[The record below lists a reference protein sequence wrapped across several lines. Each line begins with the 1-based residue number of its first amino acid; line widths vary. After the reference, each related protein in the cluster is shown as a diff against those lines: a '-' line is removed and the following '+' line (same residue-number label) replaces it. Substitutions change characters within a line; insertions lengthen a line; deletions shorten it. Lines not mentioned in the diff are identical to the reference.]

1 MDRKIVFLL
10 IATVLVLALCRDA
23 GAKEGFYAGLGTAYN
38 TINGDFKGDDGL
50 QGGSE
55 VIILPK
61 INNAFGIDI
70 LGGYGLND
78 QWAIELNLMSSGHS
92 GSWTG
97 LTGDV
102 RYTSF
107 SINGKYSFSSPDK
120 IQPYLL
126 FGISSDVLV
135 IKKGAMDTTTG
146 ETGDATLSG
155 SGINLGAG
163 IEDYLDPNVSLN
175 MGIMYRSVKY
185 TKATGV
191 HQSGSI
197 TDGVNGSGVSILLT
211 AAYHF

>member
-1 MDRKIVFLL
+1 MDRKMVFLL
-10 IATVLVLALCRDA
+10 IATVVVLALCREA

-38 TINGDFKGDDGL
+38 TINGDFKGDGGL

-97 LTGDV
+97 LTEDV

-120 IQPYLL
+120 CITIVEWFVPGY
-126 FGISSDVLV
+126 S
-135 IKKGAMDTTTG
+135 KR
-146 ETGDATLSG
+146 LS
-155 SGINLGAG
+155 
-163 IEDYLDPNVSLN
+163 
-175 MGIMYRSVKY
+175 
-185 TKATGV
+185 
-191 HQSGSI
+191 
-197 TDGVNGSGVSILLT
+197 
-211 AAYHF
+211 YHHAVEEIGRTV